1 MGNKRLFGQ
10 YFTIT
15 NPFNTVGFYKWLE
28 SIPNYKD
35 EIILEPFAGG
45 NNIPRMI
52 RDEGIIPK
60 NKWKC
65 FDIAPAHNTCSDF
78 EIIKRDTIKDF
89 PAGYRIAITNPPY
102 LSKNSATRR
111 GLSYP
116 NTEYDDL
123 YKLCLDLM
131 LKNCDYVAAIIPETF
146 ITSGLFHNRIYSIV
160 SLTCKMFDDTDC
172 PVCLAMFSP
181 EHNDSFSLYRM
192 DEYIGLYSELRAKEI
207 VCSSEI
213 KWRFNNPDGEIGIWC
228 IDGTK
233 YPTIHFG
240 DGNLIDKE
248 KIKASS
254 RSITRVSGLP
264 TDIDLNSLIAECNSI
279 LNIYRQNTKD
289 VFMASFKGLRND
301 GYYRRRL
308 DFATARN
315 ILNQAVQ
322 NIRSE
327 SSDKSSVNNFMPVM
341 YRKGGAYNMTY
352 IPQGGI
358 Y

>member
-1 MGNKRLFGQ
+1 MENKRLFGQ

-15 NPFNTVGFYKWLE
+15 NPFETVGFYKWFN
-28 SIPNYKD
+28 SIPNY
-35 EIILEPFAGG
+35 ENEMILEPFAGG

-52 RDEGIIPK
+52 KDEEIMPK
-60 NKWKC
+60 NNWKC
-65 FDIAPAHNTCSDF
+65 FDIAPAHNTYPEF
-78 EIIKRDTIKDF
+78 KIVKRDTIKEF
-89 PAGYRIAITNPPY
+89 PAGYKIAITNPPY

-116 NTEYDDL
+116 ETEYDDL
-123 YKLCLDLM
+123 YKLCLDVM

-146 ITSGLFHNRIYSIV
+146 ITSGLFHSRIHSVV

-181 EHNDSFSLYRM
+181 EHNGSFEIYRM
-192 DEYIGLYSELRAKEI
+192 NEYIGLYDELKAQDVI
-207 VCSSEI
+207 CSSDI
-213 KWRFNNPDGEIGIWC
+213 KWNFNNPDGEIGIWC

-233 YPTIHFG
+233 CPTIHFG
-240 DGNLIDKE
+240 DGSLIDKK
-248 KIKASS
+248 KIKVSS

-264 TDIDLNSLIAECNSI
+264 TDINLNDLIAECN
-279 LNIYRQNTKD
+279 LVLDAYRQNTKV

-322 NIRSE
+322 NIRGKANE
-327 SSDKSSVNNFMPVM
+327 
-341 YRKGGAYNMTY
+341 
-352 IPQGGI
+352 
-358 Y
+358 